1 MITFSSFPSPHE
13 GEGAPLG
20 ADEGA
25 AKSKH
30 LTQINHTPHPA
41 VGHLLPQGEKGS
53 NGN

>member
-1 MITFSSFPSPHE
+1 MITFYSFPSPLE
-13 GEGAPLG
+13 GEGGALAP
-20 ADEGA
+20 DEGA
-25 AKSKH
+25 AKCKH